1 MNAVTMPVRSILLT
15 GLAMGLLGDLLL
27 RAPSGPG
34 VNVLLL
40 FVALSASIWFV
51 TSVANT
57 RVDIEGIICIVLGV
71 IFAIGLVWRGSP
83 VLRGLSFLSAATA
96 FSLPALQAGG
106 RWLRGSEITDVLEA
120 VGGSAIHS
128 AFGTIRLFGD
138 RKWEAADPRI
148 ASGPGRAL
156 AGKVLRGA
164 FLAAPLI
171 VVFGGLFMSADRVF
185 STIVTDVVRID
196 LDALISH
203 LIGITAVAWL
213 TAGYLGGFLTGTR
226 IRVPGGSDTP
236 GPALGIVEVATALAL
251 LDLLFLGFV
260 VVQLRYLFGGATL
273 VEVTPGLTYA
283 EYARQ
288 GFFQLVAATA
298 LVLPWLLAADW
309 LLRGETGRG
318 RLIFA
323 VLGATQLSL
332 LLVIVA
338 SALERMRVYQ
348 AVYGLT
354 ELRFFVTAFL
364 IWLTV
369 VMLWFAATV
378 LRGKRGPFAF
388 GALVS
393 AFALVGG
400 LHVVNPDAAIARTN
414 LRRASETPAA
424 IPAGPAESVGPTSID
439 AVYLGSLSSDAV
451 PELLQ
456 GLDGLPSEAR
466 CLVSRRLLQAW
477 GPRQSVDWR
486 SWNWSLMQAR
496 RAVKRNALLLWA
508 AREEGR
514 DCG

>member
-378 LRGKRGPFAF
+378 LRGKRGPFCLRSTGLSVRLGRRAPRRESRCRNCPDQLAPCKRNSSRDPSRPCRIGRPHLDRRRLF
-388 GALVS
+388 G
-393 AFALVGG
+393 FAQQRCGSG
-400 LHVVNPDAAIARTN
+400 AIARP
-414 LRRASETPAA
+414 RWAA
-424 IPAGPAESVGPTSID
+424 VRSAMSCLTTAPPSVGSPPIGRL
-439 AVYLGSLSSDAV
+439 A
-451 PELLQ
+451 EL
-456 GLDGLPSEAR
+456 E
-466 CLVSRRLLQAW
+466 LVSHASTPRREAERAAPV
-477 GPRQSVDWR
+477 GRPRR
-486 SWNWSLMQAR
+486 
-496 RAVKRNALLLWA
+496 
-508 AREEGR
+508 G
-514 DCG
+514 